1 MKNNKQKSP
10 FNSSLESGVRALTI
24 LTSIYPQ
31 CVDLQ
36 RLVDFDYLVVHSG
49 DANGPESLHAPL
61 PMRAGEL
68 LVRRSI
74 VESGLLLMMSR
85 GLVMRVTTEN
95 GIEYVASEVANAFVN
110 SLFSPYLVKLKERAQ
125 WVADQFG
132 LVTEEELHQITKR
145 FFDKWTTQFHVG
157 MGTVGDSNG

>member
-1 MKNNKQKSP
+1 MNKNEKSP
-10 FNSSLESGVRALTI
+10 FNSSLESGVRALII

-31 CVDLQ
+31 SVDLQ

-85 GLVMRVTTEN
+85 GLVERVTTEN
-95 GIEYVASEVANAFVN
+95 GIEYMASEIADTFVN
-110 SLFSPYLVKLKERAQ
+110 SLFTPYLLKLKERAR
-125 WVADQFG
+125 WVADKFG
-132 LVTEEELHQITKR
+132 AATEEELHQITKR
-145 FFDKWTTQFHVG
+145 FFDKWTTQFHAS
-157 MGTVGDSNG
+157 MGAVGDSNG

>member
-1 MKNNKQKSP
+1 MSRNEVSP

-24 LTSIYPQ
+24 LSSIYPKS
-31 CVDLQ
+31 VDLQ

-68 LVRRSI
+68 LVRRGI

-85 GLVMRVTTEN
+85 GLIERVTVEN
-95 GIEYVASEVANAFVN
+95 GFEYMAGEMANSFVN
-110 SLFSPYLVKLKERAQ
+110 SFFSPYLLKLKERAQ
-125 WVADQFG
+125 WVVSKFG
-132 LVTEEELHQITKR
+132 TVTDEELQQITKH
-145 FFDKWTTQFHVG
+145 FFDKWTMQFYATTG
-157 MGTVGDSNG
+157 SLGDDNG

>member
-1 MKNNKQKSP
+1 MMNKNEKSP

-31 CVDLQ
+31 SVDLQ

-85 GLVMRVTTEN
+85 GLVVRVTSEN
-95 GIEYVASEVANAFVN
+95 GIEYLASEIANTFIN
-110 SLFSPYLVKLKERAQ
+110 SLFTPYLVKLKERAR
-125 WVADQFG
+125 WVADNFG
-132 LVTEEELHQITKR
+132 TATEDELHNITKR
-145 FFDKWTTQFHVG
+145 FFDKWTTQFQAS